1 MGKNSL
7 YSKIYKSG
15 DTIFNKMYANTLRE
29 IMNKGL
35 MAFYKGEI
43 AKI

>member
-1 MGKNSL
+1 ME
-7 YSKIYKSG
+7 KIHYIQKYKSG

-29 IMNKGL
+29 IMNKGPDG
-35 MAFYKGEI
+35 FYKGDI